1 MPKRRLRL
9 RCWNFARHR
18 MLLIVVAG
26 AGTILL
32 GVLRP
37 RLGSLRAQEKPGR
50 REVPL
55 PTSKLLVTPVP
66 GDPQRTSSLPLAA
79 ALSPDGR
86 YFAILNDGY
95 GTAESGY
102 NQSIAVLDLETN
114 RLIDYPDARL
124 GQKARQTYF
133 LGLGFSADGHELY
146 ASVASLTDFDGAE
159 PGDTGNGIAVY
170 SFEGGK
176 VTPDRF
182 IKIPLQPLG
191 SNQKTK
197 VSRQLPPG
205 KAVPYPAGLAVITNG
220 GHEQLLVADNL
231 SDDALLIDASSGDV
245 IRRFDLSRGN
255 DVPASYPYAVAA
267 TRDGTR
273 AWVSLWNGSEV
284 DELDLGVGGVAR
296 TVPSLSPTLPS
307 GPGSHPTASITATRS
322 AEMNEL
328 GMGRVTRRISLLP
341 PSPATG
347 PGSHPTALV
356 LSPDEKRLYV
366 ALANADRVAV
376 IDTASC
382 EVIAWLSTELP
393 GEKYHGTYPNALALN
408 AAGDRLY
415 AADASADA
423 VAVFDVSHLGTSTL
437 ADPVAASGFIPTEW
451 YPTALALHGRDLF
464 VVTGKGQG
472 TGPNSAALPP
482 EPGQIN
488 PRDKHP
494 YIATLIHGSVA
505 RIDLQ
510 KAESELA
517 RLTAEAVESN
527 RLQAGIEPMRFA
539 SGGNPIHHVI
549 YIIKENRSYDQVFG
563 DLKEANGDPSL
574 VMYGEDI
581 TPNQHKL
588 ARQFGILDNFYVSG
602 EVSGNGHVWSTAAI
616 TSDYTE
622 KTWEIDYRGH
632 ERLYD
637 YEGVVSNQY
646 PLEEGIPDV
655 DEPSTGY
662 LWGDVA
668 RAGLTYRHYGEF
680 VATEWCN
687 DFENPQSPLNGTP
700 PPPGQ
705 TCARTFIKPGDPL
718 PPNVGQPHG
727 SPSPWPWP
735 VPIIAR
741 DVPTK
746 PELAGHFDPRSAD
759 FKLDYPDQL
768 RVDEFLNEFAGFVEA
783 RRQGRKS
790 GELPQYVLLRLPD
803 DHTAGTRPG
812 FPKPEASVA
821 DNDLAVGRVVEA
833 LSHSPYWDDTAL
845 FILEDDAQDGPD
857 HVDAHRSPALVISKY
872 SPGSADHPFV
882 DHRFYTTV
890 NLIRTMEVLLG
901 LGPMNN
907 NDALAAPMAEFFSG
921 PASQA
926 PFAADNRNLKNGLL
940 YQMNPANAP
949 GAQASAKMDFSR
961 ADAADTA
968 LLNRILW
975 RERKGNQ
982 PMPPPKHTVL

>member
-1 MPKRRLRL
+1 MPKPCLRVRR
-9 RCWNFARHR
+9 WNFAQHR
-18 MLLIVVAG
+18 MLLIVLAG
-26 AGTILL
+26 AGALL
-32 GVLRP
+32 PGLVRP
-37 RLGSLRAQEKPGR
+37 RPAGLRAQEKPER
-50 REVPL
+50 QKVPL
-55 PTSKLLVTPVP
+55 STSKFLLMPVP
-66 GDPQRTSSLPLAA
+66 GDPQRTNSLPLAA

-86 YFAILNDGY
+86 YLAILNDGY
-95 GTAESGY
+95 GTVESNY

-114 RLIDYPDARL
+114 QLTDFPDARL

-146 ASVASLTDFDGAE
+146 ASVASLTDFDSAQ
-159 PGDTGNGIAVY
+159 PGDTGNGIAIY
-170 SFEGGK
+170 HFDGGK
-176 VTPDRF
+176 VTSDRF

-191 SNQKTK
+191 PNQKTK
-197 VSRQLPPG
+197 VSHQLPPG
-205 KAVPYPAGLAVITNG
+205 KAIPYPAGLAVITSG
-220 GHEQLLVADNL
+220 GHQRLLVADNL
-231 SDDALLIDASSGDV
+231 SDDALLIDASSGG
-245 IRRFDLSRGN
+245 ILRRFDLSRGS

-267 TRDGTR
+267 TRDGAQ

-284 DELDLGVGGVAR
+284 DELDLG
-296 TVPSLSPTLPS
+296 L
-307 GPGSHPTASITATRS
+307 
-322 AEMNEL
+322 
-328 GMGRVTRRISLLP
+328 GRVKRRISLLP
-341 PSPATG
+341 PSSPAG

-393 GEKYHGTYPNALALN
+393 GEKYHGTFPNALALN
-408 AAGDRLY
+408 AAGGRLY

-423 VAVFDVSHLGTSTL
+423 VAVFDVGHLGAST
-437 ADPVAASGFIPTEW
+437 AANPVAASGFIPTGW
-451 YPTALALHGRDLF
+451 YPTALALADGDLF

-472 TGPNSAALPP
+472 TGPNSSRLSP
-482 EPGQIN
+482 EPGEIN
-488 PRDKHP
+488 PREKHP

-505 RIDLQ
+505 RINLQ
-510 KAESELA
+510 KAENELA
-517 RLTAEAVESN
+517 HLTAEAVESN

-539 SGGNPIHHVI
+539 SGKNPIAHVI

-563 DLKEANGDPSL
+563 DLKGANGDPSL

-581 TPNQHKL
+581 TPNQHRL

-622 KTWEIDYRGH
+622 KTWEIGYRGH

-637 YEGVVSNQY
+637 YEGVVSNDY

-705 TCARTFIKPGDPL
+705 VCARTFIKPGDPL
-718 PPNVGQPHG
+718 PPNVGRPRG
-727 SPSPWPWP
+727 SRSPWPWP
-735 VPIIAR
+735 IPIIAR

-759 FKLDYPDQL
+759 FELSYPDQL

-783 RRQGRKS
+783 RREGRKS
-790 GELPQYVLLRLPD
+790 DELPQYVLLRLPN

-812 FPKPEASVA
+812 SPTPEASVA

-833 LSHSPYWDDTAL
+833 LSHCPYWDDTAI

-907 NDALAAPMAEFFSG
+907 NDAVAAPMSELFSG

-926 PFAADNRNLKNGLL
+926 PFTADDRNLKDGLL
-940 YQMNPANAP
+940 YKMNPPNAP
-949 GAQASAKMDFSR
+949 GARASAKMDFSH
-961 ADAADTA
+961 ADAADAA

-982 PMPPPKHTVL
+982 PMPPPKHTVFPASAGNGD